1 DPYVGAPPFAL
12 RQTFARQPDA
22 DAELHALANELL
34 RDSQR
39 SQDQHRLVG
48 VPNYFLG
55 PFERDPRLAET
66 AIQERCSSPALQ
78 RPSRNVRLKVFQIRA
93 QLRRIGD
100 ARRDVVDGFRPK
112 KFIVRPHMTFR
123 VGCWK
128 RASGGRRIGEQS
140 LSASPVLAESV
151 SLAPVRPLGDA
162 AVTRVVC
169 ETSDRS
175 RWVDCTSSSAFY
187 SQRATSPPCRAC
199 CHRECPQRGEPGSRT
214 KGCRSCGNR
223 TARAICRDPERRL
236 RGELSRRACVCQT
249 RRIRDHHLKP
259 STASI
264 RRDHACRPW
273 PRTCPPVRALPYPPL
288 ELHHLS
294 AANREV
300 APESELSLAGEE
312 RERTST
318 N

>member
-1 DPYVGAPPFAL
+1 
-12 RQTFARQPDA
+12 
-22 DAELHALANELL
+22 
-34 RDSQR
+34 
-39 SQDQHRLVG
+39 
-48 VPNYFLG
+48 
-55 PFERDPRLAET
+55 
-66 AIQERCSSPALQ
+66 
-78 RPSRNVRLKVFQIRA
+78 
-93 QLRRIGD
+93 
-100 ARRDVVDGFRPK
+100 
-112 KFIVRPHMTFR
+112 
-123 VGCWK
+123 
-128 RASGGRRIGEQS
+128 
-140 LSASPVLAESV
+140 
-151 SLAPVRPLGDA
+151 
-162 AVTRVVC
+162 
-169 ETSDRS
+169 
-175 RWVDCTSSSAFY
+175 
-187 SQRATSPPCRAC
+187 
-199 CHRECPQRGEPGSRT
+199 
-214 KGCRSCGNR
+214 

-318 N
+318 NQVEPVLGSVTPIVLPMSRQWIRGRRHACQLSRADYAPELQLFARRHELSPRPAEAFVWRDRERAHLVEHAIGHIECVLVLGLGARSRCVDQEPTAVAGVPFPILDVLA